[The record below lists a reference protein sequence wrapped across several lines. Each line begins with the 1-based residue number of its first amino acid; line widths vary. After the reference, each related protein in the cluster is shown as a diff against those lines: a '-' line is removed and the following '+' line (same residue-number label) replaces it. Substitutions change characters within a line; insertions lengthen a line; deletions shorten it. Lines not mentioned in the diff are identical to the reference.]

1 MMKLAIW
8 GSVLAIVMAWTGVAT
23 EAQSQSGDS
32 AVAPGFMYRDIP
44 LATGADGQTQSDVFP
59 LSGRSSGRLFVRDR
73 NVATARGQH
82 DRVCVRAVVE
92 GQDFPRVERLGLT
105 VVGARPDARL
115 SGFFWTGDGPSL
127 NSECRLLPTASAYRV
142 WLHPSDGRY
151 VWPGWT
157 RPGVFD
163 TFESMADQ
171 DDMAAWARNM
181 TRLIDALQLDGVC
194 TAVTLLRAPFS
205 ATEGTIGSPLW
216 ARSIE
221 SVASMV
227 NASWWMGISRPEYRQ
242 QLDEIVNRHG
252 WYQTR
257 RISPGL
263 SKNVGA
269 FVHPV
274 QTAFLPGPSIERIWN
289 EHMLNPQLGQFA
301 QSEYAACHG
310 SPILFNGIQ
319 TGELELY
326 GFMHLVIVMPY
337 WIEHSNSTG
346 PVKTFWEEMI
356 NELMLHEMI
365 HVYDFLD
372 GLNQTVFQAKGV
384 LADQT
389 PPRGIA
395 APPWGGFSRL
405 DLSVVDLANL
415 SVNSF
420 HYALYDQGA
429 ADGQAITRNTDLRPA
444 GPAYIGDLAVLHRAQ
459 EEFELWYRGQ

>member
-1 MMKLAIW
+1 MKLAIW
-8 GSVLAIVMAWTGVAT
+8 GNVLAIVMALTGVAT

-32 AVAPGFMYRDIP
+32 AVSPGLMYRDIP

-59 LSGRSSGRLFVRDR
+59 LSGRSSGRLFVQDR
-73 NVATARGQH
+73 NVATARGPH
-82 DRVCVRAVVE
+82 DRVCVRGE
-92 GQDFPRVERLGLT
+92 GEAFPSVERLGLT

-115 SGFFWTGDGPSL
+115 SGVFWTGDGDSVNL
-127 NSECRLLPTASAYRV
+127 ECRLLPTASAYRV
-142 WLHPSDGRY
+142 WLHTGDGSY

-157 RPGVFD
+157 RPGVFE

-216 ARSIE
+216 ARSIA

-227 NASWWMGISRPEYRQ
+227 NASWWMRISRPEYQQ
-242 QLDEIVNRHG
+242 QLNEIQNQQG
-252 WYQTR
+252 WYRTR

-263 SKNVGA
+263 SENVDA

-274 QTAFLPGPSIERIWN
+274 QTAFLPGQSIEKILN
-289 EHMLNPQLGQFA
+289 DHMLDPQLGQFSQA
-301 QSEYAACHG
+301 EYAACHG
-310 SPILFNGIQ
+310 SPILFNGIR

-326 GFMHLVIVMPY
+326 GYTHLVIVMPY
-337 WIEHSNSTG
+337 WIEYSTSTD
-346 PVKTFWEEMI
+346 PMKNFWAEMI
-356 NELMLHEMI
+356 NELMVHEMI
-365 HVYDFLD
+365 HVYEFFD
-372 GLNQTVFQAKGV
+372 GLNQTVFQTKDT
-384 LADQT
+384 LAYTT
-389 PPRGIA
+389 PPRGTGNT
-395 APPWGGFSRL
+395 PGGIFSRL
-405 DLSVVDLANL
+405 EQSLVDLSIL

-444 GPAYIGDLAVLHRAQ
+444 GPAYIGDPAVLRRAQ
-459 EEFELWYRGQ
+459 EEFELWLRGQ